1 MVNSKEPVVGQQTNT
16 PDKPKKKMGRPTD
29 YSLELAT
36 ELCDYLASGMSLNS
50 ACKQKN
56 MPHKVTV
63 FRWLS
68 LSNEEL
74 WANDFRNQYA
84 RAKQES
90 ADMMAEE
97 ILEIA
102 NTPSRGKVT
111 ITRTTK
117 DKDGNEV
124 TVTEVRE
131 DDMLGHRR
139 LQVDTR
145 KFLMAKM
152 KPKIYGDKMD
162 LTTDGEKIEIGRGMS
177 IEEINA
183 VLDRAEKERKE
194 AAKAASAE
202 TTE

>member
-1 MVNSKEPVVGQQTNT
+1 MVKSTEPVIGQQTDTLTT
-16 PDKPKKKMGRPTD
+16 PKMGRPTD
-29 YSLELAT
+29 YSAELAA
-36 ELCDYLASGMSLNS
+36 ELCSYLASGISLNS
-50 ACKQKN
+50 TCRKKGMPSKN
-56 MPHKVTV
+56 TV

-74 WANDFRNQYA
+74 WRDDFRDQYA

-97 ILEIA
+97 ILDIS
-102 NTPSRGKVT
+102 NTPSKGKVT
-111 ITRTTK
+111 TTRTTT
-117 DKDGNEV
+117 DKDGNSV
-124 TVTEVRE
+124 TVVEVRE
-131 DDMLGHRR
+131 DDRLGHRR

-183 VLDRAEKERKE
+183 ILARAEAE
-194 AAKAASAE
+194 KAEESK
-202 TTE
+202 TTPPDA